1 MSRSPAV
8 VALALL
14 ATLGGAGCRRQA
26 APARNVLLI
35 SIDSLRADHLGC
47 YGSARDTSP
56 RLDALAAGGTRFAH
70 VYAPSSWTLPSHAT
84 LLTGVSQRR
93 HGAVTP
99 RRRIAA
105 GLPTLATRLGAA
117 GFRTRGV
124 HSGPFLGAVYG
135 FDRGF
140 ETYESCQSHG
150 EETGLVA
157 NLRSHSDETNPC
169 LRKTFTRWVTE
180 AKANERHFWFVH
192 MWDPHYDYIPPAR
205 YVRRFDPDYHGRLD
219 GRRIWREGFPK
230 TASQRDIAHLL
241 ARYDGEIRYT
251 DDTIAAMLQD
261 LERAGLLADT
271 LVVVTADHGDEFR
284 EHGGKGHYKTVFAEV
299 LAVPLILAGP
309 GVPRGRVVDA
319 PVGLADVAPT
329 ILALAGV
336 PGAEMDGESL
346 VGRMRGEAGTPR
358 PVVSV
363 LYDPGTR
370 SKPVPPP
377 KAMSIRLPDV
387 ILVRPGRGQP
397 WVAFDPVRDPLEQ
410 VPLPV
415 RDPALLQQADDALA
429 SAALPKDQAASAS
442 EGVPLSEHLEEQLR
456 DLGYLE

>member
-14 ATLGGAGCRRQA
+14 AALGSTGCRPEA
-26 APARNVLLI
+26 EPARNVLLI

-47 YGSARDTSP
+47 YGSTRDTSP

-105 GLPTLATRLGAA
+105 DLPTLATRFAAA

-124 HSGPFLGAVYG
+124 HSGPFLGSVYG

-140 ETYESCQSHG
+140 ERYESCQSHG

-157 NLRSHSDETNPC
+157 NLRSHSDQTNPC
-169 LRKTFTRWVTE
+169 LRKTFARWATE
-180 AKANERHFWFVH
+180 AKAGERHFWFVH
-192 MWDPHYDYIPPAR
+192 MWDPHYDYIPPPR
-205 YVRRFDPDYHGRLD
+205 YVRRFDPDYRGRLD
-219 GRRIWREGFPK
+219 GRRIWREGFPD
-230 TASQRDIAHLL
+230 TASQRDVAHLL
-241 ARYDGEIRYT
+241 ACYDGEIRYT
-251 DDTIAAMLQD
+251 DDTIAAMLED
-261 LERAGLLADT
+261 LGRAGLLGHT

-284 EHGGKGHYKTVFAEV
+284 EHGGKGHLKTVFTEV

-309 GVPRGRVVDA
+309 GVPRGRVVEA

-329 ILALAGV
+329 MLALAGV
-336 PGAEMDGESL
+336 PGADMDGESL
-346 VGRMRGEAGTPR
+346 VARMRGDAEPPR

-363 LYDPGTR
+363 LYDPGSR
-370 SKPVPPP
+370 SKTVPVT
-377 KAMSIRLPDV
+377 KAMSIRFPDV
-387 ILVRPGRGQP
+387 ILVRPGFGAP
-397 WVAFDPVRDPLEQ
+397 WVAFDPIRDPLEQ
-410 VPLPV
+410 VPFPV
-415 RDPALLQQADDALA
+415 RDPALLRRAEDALA
-429 SAALPKDQAASAS
+429 SVALPKDQGTSAL
-442 EGVPLSEHLEEQLR
+442 EDVPLSEHLEKQLR
-456 DLGYLE
+456 ELGYVE